1 MESSRTLLD
10 TLNGL
15 RGSRTVVLGVG
26 NVLKGDDAAGPLV
39 CESLQGRVSA
49 KVIDAGTVPE
59 NFIRPVIRAR
69 PEHLLIVDAVDSG
82 DVPGTVRVF
91 TSDEVGAFAFSTH
104 ALSFHLF
111 AGIIQQEASL
121 DVHVLGI
128 QPAHTTLGEVVSAE
142 VRESIDVVAE
152 TLREIFPLGR

>member
-1 MESSRTLLD
+1 M
-10 TLNGL
+10 
-15 RGSRTVVLGVG
+15 G

-69 PEHLLIVDAVDSG
+69 PENLLIVDAVDCG
-82 DVPGTVRVF
+82 EAPGTARVF
-91 TSDEVGAFAFSTH
+91 KSDEVGGFAFSTH

-111 AGIIQQEASL
+111 ADIVQQEVSL
-121 DVHVLGI
+121 DVQVLGI
-128 QPAHTTLGEVVSAE
+128 QPAHTNLGEAVSAE
-142 VRESIDVVAE
+142 VRASIDLVTE
-152 TLREIFPLGR
+152 TLREVFPLGQ